1 MASFL
6 SYRFSCGY
14 LIYIFCTNP
23 IIALLS
29 ALLYCLNGLTFF
41 LQLCLDYLGFVCCW
55 SCLPCL
61 CYVHQEKQRNR
72 IKEKLEK
79 FNKEKLLDFCEV
91 LDINVKVTT
100 KKVSW
105 LS

>member
-1 MASFL
+1 
-6 SYRFSCGY
+6 
-14 LIYIFCTNP
+14 
-23 IIALLS
+23 
-29 ALLYCLNGLTFF
+29 
-41 LQLCLDYLGFVCCW
+41 
-55 SCLPCL
+55 LPCL